1 VKKTFAIHFKIMDEN
16 QDAAAAAAGAASSL
30 ATDDKKER
38 LKAAE
43 QKYRKFL
50 HQIDELKETIQS
62 FNEASVR
69 QQDLFGKVRRD

>member
-1 VKKTFAIHFKIMDEN
+1 MDEN
-16 QDAAAAAAGAASSL
+16 QDAAAAGAASL

-69 QQDLFGKVRRD
+69 QQDLFGKVRMD

>member
-1 VKKTFAIHFKIMDEN
+1 MDEN
-16 QDAAAAAAGAASSL
+16 QGAVVAAGAASL
-30 ATDDKKER
+30 ATDNDKKER

-43 QKYRKFL
+43 HKYRKFL

-69 QQDLFGKVRRD
+69 QQDLFGKVRMD